1 MQILQKERLLFLVQ
15 CDNLDG
21 EQIAPAMESLY
32 EAGVKNVQLLS
43 SLTKKGRP
51 GYVFLIDGDE
61 ASADAVESVI
71 LKELGVTGW
80 HRIGAQHRY
89 VAVDILR
96 RTVQLQTVQGTQTAE
111 VLYKQSSADPQRIR
125 PEYES
130 CRKIRA
136 LLAEQGVFV
145 SLPLVRQKL
154 TEAFTEDADG
164 RKTLFF

>member
-89 VAVDILR
+89 VPVDILR
-96 RTVQLQTVQGTQTAE
+96 RTVQFQTAQGLQSVE

-130 CRKIRA
+130 CRKIRV
-136 LLAEQGVFV
+136 LLTEQGISV

-154 TEAFTEDADG
+154 TEVFTEDPDDFRA
-164 RKTLFF
+164 LVF